1 MKWYKGAPPM
11 DGRRYL
17 LCFKGS
23 TDSDDIICTGSYR
36 YARPYNEPAPNT
48 KAWRCDCCGKFSD
61 PYYWAEIPKR
71 PDEQANAAIRGM
83 EEKMSVEAGEDKEE
97 IARFIAAAPEMLEA
111 LVEVKMRI
119 EEYITTCPLCGESA
133 ERGHKYYCLW
143 HVANDAIQKA
153 RG

>member
-1 MKWYKGAPPM
+1 MSKKMCKGAPPM

-36 YARPYNEPAPNT
+36 YGRPYNEPAPNT

-83 EEKMSVEAGEDKEE
+83 TERMSVEAGEYKEE
-97 IARFIAAAPEMLEA
+97 IASLIVAAPEMLTVLEKLSSL
-111 LVEVKMRI
+111 LVDG
-119 EEYITTCPLCGESA
+119 EEYVPLELREELTTVI
-133 ERGHKYYCLW
+133 R
-143 HVANDAIQKA
+143 KA
-153 RG
+153 RGEE